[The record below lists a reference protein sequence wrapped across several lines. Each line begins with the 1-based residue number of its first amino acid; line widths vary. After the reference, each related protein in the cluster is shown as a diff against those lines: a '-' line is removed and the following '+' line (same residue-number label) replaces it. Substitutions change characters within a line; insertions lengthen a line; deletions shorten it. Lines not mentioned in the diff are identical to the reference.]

1 LKFEDL
7 SLGPVVVAAVGSQLV
22 LMFVDSRED
31 LTRAVLLEGGH
42 VDGAPHRADPLP
54 KALWLLCVPVV
65 FGGQA
70 GIVRRG
76 GWTGEDIRPR
86 SHVLPVPMMVRE
98 SG

>member
-1 LKFEDL
+1 MKFEDL

-22 LMFVDSRED
+22 LMFVDSRRRPHPGGE
-31 LTRAVLLEGGH
+31 LLEGGH

-65 FGGQA
+65 FGGQR

-76 GWTGEDIRPR
+76 G
-86 SHVLPVPMMVRE
+86 
-98 SG
+98 